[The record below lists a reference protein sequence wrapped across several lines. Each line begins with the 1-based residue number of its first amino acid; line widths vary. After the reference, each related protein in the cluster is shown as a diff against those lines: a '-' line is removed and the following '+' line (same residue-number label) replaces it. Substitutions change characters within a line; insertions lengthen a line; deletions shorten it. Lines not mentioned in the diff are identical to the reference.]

1 MSTQS
6 QPIIPVTMPFDG
18 SRNYGNDHGRNYHH
32 DIIASVERQGLS
44 TTSAVDRQAQS
55 TLASLERQGMST
67 NSTIIGGDR
76 DIISKVSEG
85 DKDLL
90 AAINREGVAT
100 AFSINSQANNQSTRD
115 HANMIETRQ
124 AVERNSDKVS
134 TQSAA
139 QSIAELLAIQN
150 TATATQL
157 GVQNTSTATQLGVQ
171 NTATS
176 IGNIV
181 RDSYAS
187 TAATIAGLSVQAERI
202 NGLNVVESKNIQVNQ
217 GRDLGAI
224 QLLAAQNFSTLQL
237 QASESKGF
245 LTNHVTSTSNEGVL
259 KTVESMNKVMEKLAE
274 CCCENKLLHKDTQQL
289 ISANEASSLRTALAQ
304 AQQEALIAKLTSK

>member
-6 QPIIPVTMPFDG
+6 QPIIPITMPYNDG
-18 SRNYGNDHGRNYHH
+18 MRNYGNDHHNTHH
-32 DIIASVERQGLS
+32 ILAAVDRQGLS
-44 TTSAVDRQAQS
+44 TQ
-55 TLASLERQGMST
+55 
-67 NSTIIGGDR
+67 STIIGGDR
-76 DIISKVSEG
+76 DIISKVTEG

-90 AAINREGVAT
+90 AAINRESAFNT
-100 AFSINSQANNQSTRD
+100 ANINNQAQYQATGAQASRV
-115 HANMIETRQ
+115 ETRQ
-124 AVERNSDKVS
+124 AIERNADNAT
-134 TQSAA
+134 TQATA

-171 NTATS
+171 NTSTS
-176 IGNIV
+176 VTNAI
-181 RDSYAS
+181 RDSTAS
-187 TAATIAGLSVQAERI
+187 MAAIIAGLSVQAERI

-217 GRDLGAI
+217 GRDLGASN
-224 QLLAAQNFSTLQL
+224 LLAAQNFSTLQL

-245 LTNHVTSTSNEGVL
+245 LTNHITHTSSEGVL

-289 ISANEASSLRTALAQ
+289 IATNEASALRASVAQ
-304 AQQEALIAKLTSK
+304 AQQDLLLAKLSSNTGRGNGGS